1 MNGRRRNKEGFL
13 GTYKLEQDYLQK
25 PDKVHGRPGM
35 FSGVSADGTRVIVKE
50 WLLTGKANTDD
61 LEHIWRHELR
71 QLHRLAG
78 YPGAADCIA
87 HLHEAGSDSKGF
99 YLVIAPGQ
107 RQPLQSLLDTFG
119 SEHWL
124 KQPRVPG
131 NRGRIWSNLKIL
143 CFGLEALH
151 SQGLLHRSLDAWA
164 VLTSGSVEPDFQ
176 LTGFE
181 WSMRITNTET
191 AINRKRINNVSD
203 SFDQDWLMFAL
214 LAADLLGV
222 DKKKLANPSVAPH
235 EVSEYLSI
243 EETKLLRS
251 IMQMIPMAP
260 LNGETVSDRI
270 EGVQRL
276 LSATIASR
284 KSKLHLVVRLGSNTS
299 LGKKIREAS
308 RFEIESDD
316 IQGQHDFIIN
326 DICDGA
332 LLIAVKQKDSE
343 DMRMV
348 LRGKNL
354 IYRLQEFRSYKS
366 GSVASWE
373 FAYCERV
380 DELAPAPVN
389 VIGTRTLEPAT
400 LEVLLMSDA
409 TERYSRMRGKLLS
422 WGDLKAG
429 FENFNL
435 PLTSEQVAHRAL
447 TLLQLLEALH
457 AAAEVFA
464 VEILEVPE
472 ELRGDFVDESQYLC
486 VKLRPDAEWESF
498 AKVLGLKS
506 PTERYLKSLESEGL
520 SAEGWILAD
529 GRSLGGRGLSDTEW
543 HFEKNVKKVGRQ
555 DLYLFKGQVPAPI
568 LRDPVIYVASIGREV
583 QFKRRLKSL
592 KALKDHQELLRM
604 LVDPRQR
611 VVDSHDKF
619 IEDETFES
627 LDLPKQEALRQLTST
642 LPLFLV
648 QGPPGVGKTRLV
660 RDLVKRRFYDEPTSR
675 LLLTAQSN
683 AAIDHLMDEL
693 EGLLLR
699 EGTDA
704 PLVVRSS
711 KRDSIS
717 APSYFD
723 IRVQSQRLV
732 KKLSESAL
740 FKEIPSRLQTSLA
753 NMVTLDKG
761 RSSSGPPTH
770 TVGGRAV
777 EQAHRAFEGLV
788 ARAANVVF
796 ATTNSGEL
804 ERLIDERGQFD
815 WVIIEEAAKATGS
828 ELISP
833 MLLSHRR
840 LMIGDHRQLPAFASD
855 QLKKLLSQPMKVN
868 EAITMGEDFISKA
881 LRDETTE
888 ELLDE
893 VAEDENRLPALCAE
907 ALRLLTY
914 FESTIEAEYA
924 RQDKKRGGRPIAK
937 KLTSQHR
944 MHPKIASLV
953 SRCFY
958 GDLDTDEACKRRF
971 ELGEMPFYST
981 AECISSTAAI
991 VVIDMPYVQSN
1002 VNLKNGDMPPSWH
1015 NPTEVHA
1022 VVKVLESIRVMPG
1035 KKASLT
1041 VLSPYEQQRQKIEAA
1056 IAENKDE
1063 SLSHISAFQ
1072 APSHNGRICH
1082 TVDSFQGSE
1091 ADIVVIS
1098 LVRNNHHS
1106 AVNKALGFLSDPRRM
1121 NVLLSRAKWQMV
1133 LITSIDFLTEI
1144 VSAAKG
1150 SESEV
1155 KVDFLKR
1162 MLDYLSEEV
1171 SDGSVVK
1178 VAYEDLKG
1186 VQV

>member
-1 MNGRRRNKEGFL
+1 MNVRRRNKEGFL
-13 GTYKLEQDYLQK
+13 SVYKLEQNYLQK
-25 PDKVHGRPGM
+25 PDKLHGRPGM

-50 WLLTGKANTDD
+50 WLRTGKANNED

-87 HLHEAGSDSKGF
+87 HLHEAGFDTKGF
-99 YLVIAPGQ
+99 YLIIAPGQ

-119 SEHWL
+119 NEHWL

-131 NRGRIWSNLKIL
+131 NRARIWSNLKIL

-151 SQGLLHRSLDAWA
+151 SQGLLHRNLDAWA
-164 VLTSGSVEPDFQ
+164 VLTSGSAEPDFQ

-181 WSMRITNTET
+181 WSMRITSTET
-191 AINRKRINNVSD
+191 AINRKSINNTSD
-203 SFDQDWLMFAL
+203 SFDQDWAMFAL
-214 LAADLLGV
+214 LAANLLGV
-222 DKKKLANPSVAPH
+222 DKKKLINPSVAPH

-243 EETKLLRS
+243 EEIKLLRN

-260 LNGETVSDRI
+260 LNGETISGRI
-270 EGVQRL
+270 ESVQRL

-284 KSKLHLVVRLGSNTS
+284 KSKLHLAVRLGSNSS
-299 LGKKIREAS
+299 LGKKIRDAS

-316 IQGQHDFIIN
+316 IHGQYDFIVN
-326 DICDGA
+326 DICDGV

-354 IYRLQEFRSYKS
+354 IYRLQEFRSHKS
-366 GSVASWE
+366 GSVPSWE

-389 VIGTRTLEPAT
+389 VIGTRFLEAAA
-400 LEVLLMSDA
+400 LEVLMMSDA
-409 TERYSRMRGKLLS
+409 SERYSRMRGKLLS
-422 WGDLKAG
+422 WDEIKAG
-429 FENFNL
+429 FESLNL
-435 PLTSEQVAHRAL
+435 PLSPEQVAHRAL

-457 AAAEVFA
+457 AAAEIFA
-464 VEILEVPE
+464 VEIVEVPVEQE
-472 ELRGDFVDESQYLC
+472 ENFVDGNQYLC
-486 VKLRPDAEWESF
+486 VKLRPDTEWESF

-520 SAEGWILAD
+520 SAEGWVLAD
-529 GRSLGGRGLSDTEW
+529 GRSLGGWGISDTEW
-543 HFEKNVKKVGRQ
+543 HFHKSLKRTGKE
-555 DLYLFKGQVPAPI
+555 DLYLFKGQVPVPI
-568 LRDPVIYVASIGREV
+568 LRDPVIYVASAGREV

-592 KALKDHQELLRM
+592 KSLKDHQELLRM

-619 IEDETFES
+619 VEDETFES
-627 LDLPKQEALRQLTST
+627 LDFPKQEAFRQLTST

-660 RDLVKRRFYDEPTSR
+660 RDLVKRRFQDEPTSR

-699 EGTDA
+699 DGSDA

-711 KRDSIS
+711 KKDSIS
-717 APSYFD
+717 APSDFD
-723 IRVQSQRLV
+723 IKVQSQRLV
-732 KKLSESAL
+732 KRLSESAL
-740 FKEIPSRLQTSLA
+740 FKEIPSRLQTSLS
-753 NMVTLDKG
+753 NMAAFDKDRNSTA
-761 RSSSGPPTH
+761 RSAQ

-777 EQAHRAFEGLV
+777 EQAHRAFEGIV

-855 QLKKLLSQPMKVN
+855 QMKKLLSQPVKVH
-868 EAITMGEDFISKA
+868 EAITMGEEFISKS

-893 VAEDENRLPALCAE
+893 VAGDESRLPALCAE

-958 GDLDTDEACKRRF
+958 GDLDTDEACKHRF
-971 ELGEMPFYST
+971 ESGDKPFYSVG
-981 AECISSTAAI
+981 ELISAKAAI
-991 VVIDMPYVQSN
+991 VLVDMPYVQSN
-1002 VNLKNGDMPPSWH
+1002 VNLKEGDMSPSWH
-1015 NPTEVHA
+1015 NPTEVQA
-1022 VVKVLESIRVMPG
+1022 VVEVLESIRVKPG

-1041 VLSPYEQQRQKIEAA
+1041 VLSPYEQQRKRIETA
-1056 IAENKDE
+1056 IAENKGG
-1063 SLSHISAFQ
+1063 SLSHIADFQ
-1072 APSHNGRICH
+1072 APSHNGKICH

-1106 AVNKALGFLSDPRRM
+1106 TVNKALGFLSDPRRM

-1133 LITSIDFLTEI
+1133 LITSIDFLNEI

-1150 SESEV
+1150 SESEG
-1155 KVDFLKR
+1155 KVDFLKQ
-1162 MLDYLSEEV
+1162 MLEYLSEEV

-1178 VAYEDLKG
+1178 IAYKNFKG
-1186 VQV
+1186 AQV